1 MSTTRMPHT
10 LRRNLI
16 IFTISIVDS
25 GWVGIAID
33 KLTGQP
39 DYQDV
44 ATLNGGGTLGM
55 GVWTVA
61 PLLVVIALR
70 TFCGDGWKNA
80 GYALNVRGN
89 GWLYALSIAVYPAT
103 TYVVILLGT
112 QVGAMH
118 VAALNMSAVLTLI
131 ASQFVIQCA
140 KNFFEESLW
149 RGYLTNQLLKLTM
162 SDWKLYLIAGLVWWA
177 WHLPYWL
184 IMLNTKEVESIV
196 PAGRIVLV
204 VAAILVFFCW
214 NVMFTEIFRV
224 TRSIWPLVLAH
235 ALEDAVTLPLLI
247 DGTITLDP
255 RWALVFSTNTGLLP
269 AVILLSVGLGIRRWR
284 IKKPGQSKRVSLM
297 MKHHSQDVL

>member
-1 MSTTRMPHT
+1 MSTTRTPHT

-55 GVWTVA
+55 GVCTVA

-89 GWLYALSIAVYPAT
+89 GWLYALSIAVYSAT
-103 TYVVILLGT
+103 TCVVILLGT

-118 VAALNMSAVLTLI
+118 VAALNMSAILTLI
-131 ASQFVIQCA
+131 ASQFTIQCA
-140 KNFFEESLW
+140 KNFFEESL
-149 RGYLTNQLLKLTM
+149 
-162 SDWKLYLIAGLVWWA
+162 
-177 WHLPYWL
+177 
-184 IMLNTKEVESIV
+184 
-196 PAGRIVLV
+196 
-204 VAAILVFFCW
+204 
-214 NVMFTEIFRV
+214 
-224 TRSIWPLVLAH
+224 
-235 ALEDAVTLPLLI
+235 
-247 DGTITLDP
+247 
-255 RWALVFSTNTGLLP
+255 
-269 AVILLSVGLGIRRWR
+269 
-284 IKKPGQSKRVSLM
+284 
-297 MKHHSQDVL
+297 

>member
-1 MSTTRMPHT
+1 MDPAQTGRTPHT
-10 LRRNLI
+10 LLRNLI
-16 IFTISIVDS
+16 IFTISIVAS

-103 TYVVILLGT
+103 TCVVILLGT

-118 VAALNMSAVLTLI
+118 VAALNMSAILTLI

-149 RGYLTNQLLKLTM
+149 RVISPTSYSSSPCPIGSFTSSPGWCGGHGICPTGSSCSIPKRSKVSYLR
-162 SDWKLYLIAGLVWWA
+162 A
-177 WHLPYWL
+177 
-184 IMLNTKEVESIV
+184 E
-196 PAGRIVLV
+196 
-204 VAAILVFFCW
+204 
-214 NVMFTEIFRV
+214 
-224 TRSIWPLVLAH
+224 
-235 ALEDAVTLPLLI
+235 
-247 DGTITLDP
+247 
-255 RWALVFSTNTGLLP
+255 
-269 AVILLSVGLGIRRWR
+269 
-284 IKKPGQSKRVSLM
+284 
-297 MKHHSQDVL
+297 